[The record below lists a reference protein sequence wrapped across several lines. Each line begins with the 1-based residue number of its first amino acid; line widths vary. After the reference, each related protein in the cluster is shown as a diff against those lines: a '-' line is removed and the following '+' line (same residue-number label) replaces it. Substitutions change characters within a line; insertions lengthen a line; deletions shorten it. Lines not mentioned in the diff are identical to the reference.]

1 MSKNKIVEIVG
12 KLFEPLQGKDGL
24 ELVDVEY
31 VKEGAD
37 YYLRVFIDKPEGI
50 TLDDCKLVNEE
61 LSQGLD
67 REDPIL
73 ESYILEISS
82 PGLERP
88 LKKEKDY
95 IRFTGRE
102 IKIKTFVPLD
112 GQKVHTGI
120 LKGLKNGIVSLQN
133 EKGEIKEIPLEKV
146 AKANLMVVF

>member
-1 MSKNKIVEIVG
+1 MSKNKINEIVG
-12 KLFEPLQGKDGL
+12 KIFEPLQGIDGL
-24 ELVDVEY
+24 ELVDIEY
-31 VKEGAD
+31 VKEGAN
-37 YYLRVFIDKPEGI
+37 YYLRVFIDKPKGI
-50 TLDDCKLVNEE
+50 TLEDCTLVNEE

-67 REDPIL
+67 REDPIP
-73 ESYILEISS
+73 ESYILEVSS

-102 IKIKTFVPLD
+102 IKIKTFVPLE
-112 GQKVHTGI
+112 GQKVFTGI
-120 LKGLKNGIVSLQN
+120 LKGFKDEIVSLQN